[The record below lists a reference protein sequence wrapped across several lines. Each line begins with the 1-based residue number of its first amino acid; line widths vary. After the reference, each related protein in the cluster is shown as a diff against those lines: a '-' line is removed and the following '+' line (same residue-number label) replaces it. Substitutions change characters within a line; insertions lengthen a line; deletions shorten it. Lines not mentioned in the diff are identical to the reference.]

1 MEISF
6 EEIAIW
12 CRNEK
17 KRMWEFMLEEDMRDR
32 KVTMEKSFAEMERI
46 FEAMMDAINTY
57 KGDRV
62 SASGLVGGTGAR
74 LEQYFEQ
81 EDVLCGGYMGEAMVT
96 ALKMAE
102 SNACMRRIVAAPT
115 AGSCGVIPAVLVPY
129 YNRGMAGWQEIIKA
143 LYVAGC
149 VGEVIAARA
158 SVSGAEG
165 GCQAEIGS
173 ASAMAAGALVFL
185 RGGSDEHSKLP
196 DNKLLEVAFAGKS
209 NVGKSS
215 LINALMNRKS
225 LARTSAQPGKTQT
238 INYYNINNEL
248 YFVDLPGYGYAK
260 ANENVKAQWG
270 KMIEDYLHRS
280 KKLQLV
286 FLLVDI
292 RHAPSENDR
301 IMYNWICKMGYSPVI
316 IATKLDK
323 INRSQI
329 QKQLKLIRTGLN
341 AEQDT
346 VMIPFSATTKQGRE
360 EIYDLL
366 DQLLEQDRQ
375 ENQEGEAE

>member
-129 YNRGMAGWQEIIKA
+129 YNRAMAGIESKIP
-143 LYVAGC
+143 VD
-149 VGEVIAARA
+149 EVIDAMKEVGSRMDHSLKETALGGLANTKTGIRLSEGINEAREEK
-158 SVSGAEG
+158 V
-165 GCQAEIGS
+165 
-173 ASAMAAGALVFL
+173 
-185 RGGSDEHSKLP
+185 
-196 DNKLLEVAFAGKS
+196 
-209 NVGKSS
+209 
-215 LINALMNRKS
+215 
-225 LARTSAQPGKTQT
+225 
-238 INYYNINNEL
+238 
-248 YFVDLPGYGYAK
+248 
-260 ANENVKAQWG
+260 
-270 KMIEDYLHRS
+270 
-280 KKLQLV
+280 
-286 FLLVDI
+286 VDI
-292 RHAPSENDR
+292 CEKS
-301 IMYNWICKMGYSPVI
+301 V
-316 IATKLDK
+316 
-323 INRSQI
+323 
-329 QKQLKLIRTGLN
+329 
-341 AEQDT
+341 
-346 VMIPFSATTKQGRE
+346 
-360 EIYDLL
+360 
-366 DQLLEQDRQ
+366 
-375 ENQEGEAE
+375 

>member
-32 KVTMEKSFAEMERI
+32 KVTMEESFAEMERI

-158 SVSGAEG
+158 SISGAEG

-185 RGGSDEHSKLP
+185 RGGSDEQICQAVALALKGLLGLVCDPVAGLVEIPCVKRNVLGTVNAISCADMALAGIESKIPVDEVIDAMKEVGSRMDHSLKETALGGLA
-196 DNKLLEVAFAGKS
+196 NTKTGIRLAEG
-209 NVGKSS
+209 
-215 LINALMNRKS
+215 INE
-225 LARTSAQPGKTQT
+225 AREEK
-238 INYYNINNEL
+238 
-248 YFVDLPGYGYAK
+248 V
-260 ANENVKAQWG
+260 
-270 KMIEDYLHRS
+270 
-280 KKLQLV
+280 
-286 FLLVDI
+286 VDI
-292 RHAPSENDR
+292 CEKS
-301 IMYNWICKMGYSPVI
+301 V
-316 IATKLDK
+316 
-323 INRSQI
+323 
-329 QKQLKLIRTGLN
+329 
-341 AEQDT
+341 
-346 VMIPFSATTKQGRE
+346 
-360 EIYDLL
+360 
-366 DQLLEQDRQ
+366 
-375 ENQEGEAE
+375 